1 MQQIALPRGVFPGCA
16 ATRAS
21 EKSPQG
27 VRLKGW
33 GRLGKYYVQFY
44 AKLFSEGKGIGRWVL
59 ATKKPVLSSMV
70 TLAGPRGPRAALP
83 RLSILIRHIG
93 KSLCQVGRQ

>member
-33 GRLGKYYVQFY
+33 G
-44 AKLFSEGKGIGRWVL
+44 
-59 ATKKPVLSSMV
+59 
-70 TLAGPRGPRAALP
+70 PRGLSFKSGAREGGGELSYKWGGGGLLVRGVEPIKKRAEDKEK
-83 RLSILIRHIG
+83 G
-93 KSLCQVGRQ
+93 KEAGISSRR